1 MKVFLDD
8 IRMPNQCASYMHRRI
23 GFLNPIYLEDWCIVR
38 NYKQFVDFVEKNYK
52 QITHISFDHDLAE
65 IYYDP
70 FTQKEYF
77 SYHEKTGYDCAVW
90 LKQFYDSINLSMPII
105 FIHSESEEK
114 DKLFKFF
121 NQKI

>member
-8 IRMPNQCASYMHRRI
+8 IRMPNKCASYMHKRI
-23 GFLNPIYLEDWCIVR
+23 GVLNSIYLEDWNIVR
-38 NYKQFVDFVEKNYK
+38 NYEQFVEFVKKNYEK
-52 QITHISFDHDLAE
+52 ITHISFDHDLAD

-70 FTQKEYF
+70 LTQKEYF
-77 SYHEKTGYDCAVW
+77 SYRAKTGYDCAVW

-114 DKLFKFF
+114 YKLFNFF